1 LQDARVKVKV
11 LTLSTVLVVALAG
24 LATVATVWL
33 HPETVTAVSPA
44 ATPLKVDGQVTVRGE
59 PPAVLTDNELTC
71 RGGGGFDDLREG
83 TQVVVTDA
91 AGKTIALGQLGA
103 GSWKRNVGCIFLFTV
118 PDVPAGE
125 KFYGLEISHRG
136 RVQYT
141 AAQLAAPV
149 ELSIG

>member
-1 LQDARVKVKV
+1 MKAKV
-11 LTLSTVLVVALAG
+11 LMASVVLLVALAG
-24 LATVATVWL
+24 LAVVATVWL
-33 HPETVTAVSPA
+33 RPESVAGVPSGS
-44 ATPLKVDGQVTVRGE
+44 LSVDGQVTVRGE

-83 TQVVVTDA
+83 AQVVVSDA

-103 GSWKRNVGCIFLFTV
+103 GSWKRGVGCIFLFTV
-118 PDVPAGE
+118 ADVPGGLD
-125 KFYGLEISHRG
+125 FYGVEVSHRG